1 MLKFAET
8 KVLNC
13 IEKIDATNVLIIT
26 QNYLNQNQNTFLRCF
41 TRPQLFNRRFEMYEV
56 INGIYKWKDCQH
68 CGNEWEYQC
77 EECEKAE
84 DERNEKLFTP
94 ISQMGHSEQKE

>member
-1 MLKFAET
+1 
-8 KVLNC
+8 
-13 IEKIDATNVLIIT
+13 
-26 QNYLNQNQNTFLRCF
+26 
-41 TRPQLFNRRFEMYEV
+41 MYEV

-94 ISQMGHSEQKE
+94 IPQMGHSEQKE